1 MDKETLV
8 AADIDTGQRLMEE
21 LARADYPAEAA
32 FWLYDSDVERWHLWI
47 STPKADVDLQEAYMS
62 IHELV
67 AKLKAEGCEIDLQ
80 DITLAS
86 PSDSLVK
93 ALDKRLHMKDMGRLR
108 LKSLIAGRY
117 YLEDL
122 VVYRTA
128 A

>member
-8 AADIDTGQRLMEE
+8 AADLDTGDRLIEE
-21 LARADYPAEAA
+21 LEKAGYPAEAV
-32 FWLYDSDVERWHLWI
+32 FWLYDSDPGRWSLWV
-47 STPKADVDLQEAYMS
+47 STPRASLDLQGAYMAMRD
-62 IHELV
+62 IV
-67 AKLKAEGCEIDLQ
+67 AKLNAEGYEIGLV
-80 DITLAS
+80 DINLV
-86 PSDSLVK
+86 PPDDRLVK
-93 ALDKRLHMKDMGRLR
+93 ALDKRLHMKDTGRLR